1 MENKILAKVNGNV
14 ITEKDL
20 NNAMARF
27 PKENQEYFGTEQGKV
42 QLLDQLISFELM
54 YNFAKDEK
62 LENNE
67 EYINQLEVLKK
78 DLLIQ
83 AAVKK
88 VLDQVTISEEELKD
102 FYESNKNMFANQE
115 SVSAKHILV
124 DSEEKAN
131 DIKIKIES
139 GLSFE
144 EAAKEFSS
152 CPSSAQGGDLGSFT
166 KGRMV
171 PEFEAAAFELEIGEI
186 SSPVKTQFGYHLIKV
201 EEKLPATT
209 KSFDEVKN
217 SLEVNLL
224 SQKQNTEYIN
234 FVNELKSKQEVEIL

>member
-14 ITEKDL
+14 ITEQDL

-201 EEKLPATT
+201 EEKLPATI

-234 FVNELKSKQEVEIL
+234 FVNELKSKQQVEIL

>member
-14 ITEKDL
+14 ITEQDL

-88 VLDQVTISEEELKD
+88 VLDQVTT
-102 FYESNKNMFANQE
+102 
-115 SVSAKHILV
+115 VSYTHLYHHI
-124 DSEEKAN
+124 
-131 DIKIKIES
+131 
-139 GLSFE
+139 
-144 EAAKEFSS
+144 
-152 CPSSAQGGDLGSFT
+152 P
-166 KGRMV
+166 
-171 PEFEAAAFELEIGEI
+171 
-186 SSPVKTQFGYHLIKV
+186 
-201 EEKLPATT
+201 
-209 KSFDEVKN
+209 
-217 SLEVNLL
+217 
-224 SQKQNTEYIN
+224 
-234 FVNELKSKQEVEIL
+234 